1 MKKAVLSLV
10 VISFIF
16 GCNNRNGNN
25 TALEV
30 INVNPTT
37 AEEYINLSEI
47 VDSVHCIRLWVDS
60 GDVMGR
66 VNEILIKQKYIYA
79 KDATQQQIFVF
90 DKEGK
95 FVAKLAKNGDGPD
108 EYNGFKAFFVDDEEK
123 YVEIITGKNILKYTN
138 ISFEL
143 AEKSPFPRFSC
154 ISSRKKDGIY
164 YLAPQQMD
172 NTVNGERTNAEL
184 LIVKG
189 KNDVKILFDKH
200 IKTNNSYF
208 TGNEE
213 CFATNNRGE
222 LFFSTMYDNTFYK
235 LDADTVYPILS
246 VDFGKYGMNN
256 SFIRDKSTDEQMK
269 YIENMKDLASFPVL
283 NMNDDRIMA
292 FSYFFKEKDNQV
304 LFREND
310 FRQYIKIKKNNKI
323 YHTKTFRNDL
333 TEFPDRICISSYFW
347 WCNHE
352 VWYEDYLVSVV
363 MPEHYFKNS
372 ETKEVE
378 IEGLGKITETD
389 DPIVVLMKLKKDL

>member
-16 GCNNRNGNN
+16 GCSNRKGNN
-25 TALEV
+25 MASEV
-30 INVNPTT
+30 IIVNPTT

-47 VDSVHCIRLWVDS
+47 ADSVHCIRLRVDS

-79 KDATQQQIFVF
+79 TDVTQQQIFVF
-90 DKEGK
+90 DKAGK
-95 FVAKLAKNGDGPD
+95 FVTKLAKNGNGPD
-108 EYNGFKAFFVDDEEK
+108 EYNWLGAFFVDDEEK
-123 YVEIITGKNILKYTN
+123 YIEIIPNDIFKYSN

-143 AEKSPFPRFSC
+143 VEKTPFPKLIYNSC
-154 ISSRKKDGIY
+154 RRKDGIY
-164 YLAPQQMD
+164 YFAPQQID

-189 KNDVKILFDKH
+189 KNDVKVLFDKH
-200 IKTNNSYF
+200 IETNNSYF
-208 TGNEE
+208 SGNGE

-222 LFFSTMYDNTFYK
+222 IFFSTMYDNTFYK
-235 LDADTVYPILS
+235 LDSDTAYPVLS

-256 SFIRDKSTDEQMK
+256 SFIRDKSTTEQMK
-269 YIENMKDLASFPVL
+269 YIENMKGLASFPVL

-292 FSYFFKEKDNQV
+292 FSYFFKEKDSQV

-347 WCNHE
+347 WCDHE

-378 IEGLGKITETD
+378 VEGLGKITETD
-389 DPIVVLMKLKKDL
+389 DPVVVLMKLKKQ